1 MSYIQ
6 RLKRT
11 GIVCLFPVVSY
22 GILGPLEIYCGNEKD
37 FSFGLTDFI
46 WLFLG
51 ISVAVWLLAV

>member
-46 WLFLG
+46 WLFWESLLPFG
-51 ISVAVWLLAV
+51 FLAV